1 MIICVQ
7 FCVKCCRR
15 KEPRVLANQV
25 QGHSKAR
32 IREKKGE
39 NQTRCEKRRRKNSPP
54 NENAFRAK
62 HQSCRILI
70 LSKRSTTTSN
80 SRQESVSGFSVAL
93 LRSSDDVL
101 SVLFGCLCCVRL
113 PRNKSA
119 AFVIMMKATN
129 VNTNKIF
136 SGSKLREKAFFTFL
150 LFLLGSPSSNLLL
163 FASVFSFLWHQ
174 MFFSFDASL
183 SLSHSTLPS
192 KASSRL
198 FLLCLPTW
206 NVYGFPPNLSYSI
219 SFAMRFLLSICYFFS
234 VKGAQ
239 NESPWI
245 LTVNSKRSGLKVS
258 LFQPRGLFELYS
270 YFHALFHQPRK
281 RIASGCYDFSID
293 WILNKQQSME
303 KSGRF
308 SCFWVKHITLNRRGM
323 DFWCN
328 MNQNVLCSA

>member
-1 MIICVQ
+1 M
-7 FCVKCCRR
+7 RR
-15 KEPRVLANQV
+15 
-25 QGHSKAR
+25 H
-32 IREKKGE
+32 
-39 NQTRCEKRRRKNSPP
+39 
-54 NENAFRAK
+54 
-62 HQSCRILI
+62 
-70 LSKRSTTTSN
+70 
-80 SRQESVSGFSVAL
+80 
-93 LRSSDDVL
+93 
-101 SVLFGCLCCVRL
+101 
-113 PRNKSA
+113 
-119 AFVIMMKATN
+119 
-129 VNTNKIF
+129 
-136 SGSKLREKAFFTFL
+136 FL
-150 LFLLGSPSSNLLL
+150 LFSSSFSALLHQTFFFSPRFFLSYDIKC
-163 FASVFSFLWHQ
+163 SFL
-174 MFFSFDASL
+174 STRL

-234 VKGAQ
+234 VKGTQ

-328 MNQNVLCSA
+328 MKIWIKMCCVRHKMKNGKPRNCQFIHKCSINIVGN